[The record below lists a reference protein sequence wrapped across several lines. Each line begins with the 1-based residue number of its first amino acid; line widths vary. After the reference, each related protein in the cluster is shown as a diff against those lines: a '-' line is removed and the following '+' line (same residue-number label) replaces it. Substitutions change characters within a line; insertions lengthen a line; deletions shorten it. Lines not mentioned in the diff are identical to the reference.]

1 MIKSQNY
8 QLAKDLV
15 ETGIK
20 THKLETPSLFMLC
33 GQANLALGY
42 LIIAEQMFQRCLEH
56 EGY

>member
-1 MIKSQNY
+1 MKSQNY

-20 THKLETPSLFMLC
+20 NHKLETPSLFMLC

-42 LIIAEQMFQRCLEH
+42 LIRAEQMF
-56 EGY
+56 